1 MLSKKNI
8 FTQIKHPIVILGFVM
23 ALLWIVQDAS
33 IRVLKSTPDTKIQ
46 TITDIQNSAINFSLK
61 GEQVANILSLFEIY
75 KPSLE
80 IKEEEKPIG
89 LTKEEQAK
97 QSGVL
102 TEVFINNNKLILKA
116 IIQPNDAQKRVALI
130 SVLNTDSNEMKLQRF
145 DDETLVFGFELQV
158 LNNTQV
164 KLTANRELQKQEI
177 ILSMFKNIEP
187 SNESQ

>member
-8 FTQIKHPIVILGFVM
+8 FTQIKHPIVILGFAI
-23 ALLWIVQDAS
+23 ALLWVLQDAS
-33 IRVLKSTPDTKIQ
+33 IRVLKSTPDAKIQ
-46 TITDIQNSAINFSLK
+46 TITDIQNSAINLSLK
-61 GEQVANILSLFEIY
+61 GEQVADILSLFEIY

-80 IKEEEKPIG
+80 IKKEEKPIG